1 MAEEK
6 EQIKDKKQLLDA
18 LAKIGEIQEECF
30 SIYSKEAEGYWDS
43 LTYDQK
49 LMCFY
54 VVTKKIHQGDCVEN
68 RSYRGVL
75 YDTFGFDADSYGLG
89 MDSGYFEIHNHI
101 ISKEQIQRYNK
112 LEDIL
117 KSEELSKVIDELNY
131 LRK

>member
-1 MAEEK
+1 
-6 EQIKDKKQLLDA
+6 
-18 LAKIGEIQEECF
+18 
-30 SIYSKEAEGYWDS
+30 
-43 LTYDQK
+43 
-49 LMCFY
+49 
-54 VVTKKIHQGDCVEN
+54 
-68 RSYRGVL
+68 
-75 YDTFGFDADSYGLG
+75 

>member
-1 MAEEK
+1 
-6 EQIKDKKQLLDA
+6 
-18 LAKIGEIQEECF
+18 
-30 SIYSKEAEGYWDS
+30 
-43 LTYDQK
+43 
-49 LMCFY
+49 
-54 VVTKKIHQGDCVEN
+54 VEN